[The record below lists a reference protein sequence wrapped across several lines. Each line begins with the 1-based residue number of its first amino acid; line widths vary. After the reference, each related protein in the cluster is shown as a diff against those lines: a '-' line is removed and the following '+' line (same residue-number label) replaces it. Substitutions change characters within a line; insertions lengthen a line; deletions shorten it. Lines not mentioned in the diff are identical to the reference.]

1 VEVQGPQWFVLESVS
16 QEGCSARDSI
26 FLDVFYPLYIPT
38 AFTPNNDGVN
48 DAFQVEGVEPR
59 GFWLE
64 IFNRWG
70 DQVFYSEDPNEPW
83 IGNDQ
88 RLNSDYFVPDGIYLW
103 RMRYELKD
111 GPILK
116 TGTVTLVR

>member
-1 VEVQGPQWFVLESVS
+1 
-16 QEGCSARDSI
+16 
-26 FLDVFYPLYIPT
+26 
-38 AFTPNNDGVN
+38 VN

-83 IGNDQ
+83 IGNNQ
-88 RLNSDYFVPDGIYLW
+88 LLNSDYFVPDGIYLW

>member
-16 QEGCSARDSI
+16 QEGCSARDSV

-83 IGNDQ
+83 IGNNQ